1 MSPKARTLRLAPVA
15 STALAALLL
24 AACGR
29 DPTIVKRSLCPAV
42 SVAQYTGDITRFDPP
57 AQRDSAAIALT
68 ATVTNLRGA
77 CVEGSPQIA
86 TRVSFD
92 VLAQRRDRAA
102 AQTVTLPV
110 FVAVARGG
118 DIVVTK
124 QVVNV
129 ALAFPAGQTRAV
141 GHGVAATTIARN
153 AVALPVNINRLITR
167 ERKPGETDAATDPL
181 AEPKVK
187 EAVRQASF
195 EVLVGFQLT
204 PEELAYNAT
213 K

>member
-1 MSPKARTLRLAPVA
+1 MSPKARTLRLAPVV

-42 SVAQYTGDITRFDPP
+42 SVAEYAGDITRFDPP
-57 AQRDSAAIALT
+57 AQRDAGAIALT

-77 CVEGSPQIA
+77 CVEGNPEIA

-102 AQTVTLPV
+102 AQTITLPV

-141 GHGVAATTIARN
+141 GHGSAATAIARR
-153 AVALPVNINRLITR
+153 AVSLPDSVNRLITR

-187 EAVRQASF
+187 DAVRQASF